1 MNDTHFF
8 DLSLKLSFYYYEVKE
23 RKRNRTHYLTLE
35 EEERRVEAL
44 RRPERAEGEGGRD
57 ADEPNI
63 PGTLVYFFCLLGF

>member
-23 RKRNRTHYLTLE
+23 RKRKNNAYYLTLE

-44 RRPERAEGEGGRD
+44 RRPERRFS
-57 ADEPNI
+57 DEA
-63 PGTLVYFFCLLGF
+63 LSLLSWYFRSFAILRF